1 MKTFFRILTIG
12 TCLLWQTVQA
22 QSLMMK
28 ITRKPVFDVSAYKQ
42 IGIGDI
48 VGPNGFRNQTAMD
61 LSDEL
66 TTLLTQKGSHE
77 ILDHSTL
84 SQMARSKSALKEIQI
99 NENALAA
106 LSKKMQSAV
115 MIVGRIQSE
124 TVRQQQKS
132 HTGSISVNGCATG
145 YWYETSGE
153 FILQL
158 RLLDVKTAKLIKAQA
173 IKIPMNYEGSRV
185 WCATPTQF
193 DTEDILRK
201 SVSKAVQEIVNYMF
215 PYEETHELVFE
226 KTLFA
231 PFKDLKKAAAFY
243 NTGSPAECLQIL
255 EGYAKDVS
263 LKDKVRPMAHYNY
276 ALGLYATSQFAKA
289 KEEFMKAYKLSPQPH
304 YKRNADIAEN
314 EMRQSYMAEKPQ
326 AAGVGNR

>member
-1 MKTFFRILTIG
+1 MRICLG
-12 TCLLWQTVQA
+12 CLLLAQAAQA

-28 ITRKPVFDVSAYKQ
+28 VTRKPVFDVSAYKQ

-48 VGPNGFRNQTAMD
+48 VGPTGLRNQTAMD

-84 SQMARSKSALKEIQI
+84 SQMARSKSALQEIQI
-99 NENALAA
+99 NENVLAT

-132 HTGSISVNGCATG
+132 RTSSVSVNGCATS

-173 IKIPMNYEGSRV
+173 IKIPMNYEGTRV
-185 WCATPTQF
+185 SCETPAQL
-193 DTEDILRK
+193 DTEGILRK
-201 SVSKAVQEIVNYMF
+201 SVTKAAQEVANYMF
-215 PYEETHELVFE
+215 PYEETYELTFE
-226 KTLFA
+226 KPLLS

-243 NTGSPAECLQIL
+243 NTGSPNECLQIL
-255 EGYAKDVS
+255 EAYANDTS
-263 LKDKVRPMAHYNY
+263 LKDKYKPMAHQNY
-276 ALGLYATSQFAKA
+276 GLGLFATNQPAKA
-289 KEEFMKAYKLSPQPH
+289 RDEFMKAYKLSPLPH
-304 YKRNADIAEN
+304 YKRNADI
-314 EMRQSYMAEKPQ
+314 MAETRPDLSAKPQ
-326 AAGVGNR
+326 AAGVGNK